1 MWVPRFIIYLKLNF
15 NYNFKEVFF
24 MTKVYFSKSNPFS
37 IFDEVENLIFQRPF
51 YDMSPIKWLKTEDGY
66 VGYCITTGIKPESVE
81 VKPEDGYIK
90 VKGFTKDEEFNE
102 EFSQSFNVKVNPDI
116 YKNIEEL
123 TYTSE
128 NGVTKIYLKVKNN
141 DKEIKVKR
149 I

>member
-1 MWVPRFIIYLKLNF
+1 MSTKFYFPQTNF
-15 NYNFKEVFF
+15 
-24 MTKVYFSKSNPFS
+24 FS
-37 IFDEVENLIFQRPF
+37 IFDEVENLIFSRPF
-51 YDMSPIKWLKTEDGY
+51 KDMSPIKFFKTEEGY
-66 VGYCITTGIKPESVE
+66 VGYCLTTGIKPESVE

-102 EFSQSFNVKVNPDI
+102 EFSQSFSVKVNPDI